1 MGFADLPEFPQGGA
15 ARAESGS
22 LGIPPEAFQQGLE
35 DSGYGVLT
43 SRKPEDIPEV
53 RAVLDAEVD
62 TLSRAMGHQGQP
74 SPQEPASAPQPGQT
88 GQPPQAPAP
97 QRTDTAPQGA
107 DLSKRPLEERIHS
120 VMQKYGGNFE
130 KLAEAHIHA
139 DAARTRAQQQA
150 AGYRDEIPAL
160 RDQMNRIEGILTQGR
175 PAAPQYRQPGQPDTT
190 TPTGGDTPIS
200 GEEFLANPGLI
211 VERIVARVTDQTN
224 KVVQN
229 HLLAY
234 SDAQRRVMEDQR
246 LNDLRNQNQAEI
258 AKLAPIMDDI
268 YVRDRDLYDSLPQSR
283 SFNMILD
290 RARDRQAAID
300 AANYHREITEAF
312 GGNGTPA
319 VPNAAPGQNG
329 SLPSAGTGAGRRPQ
343 ALGQGITDYSNTPAM
358 NRLWRSRSDSR
369 EEMRAVTDILKER
382 GFGENIPIY

>member
-1 MGFADLPEFPQGGA
+1 M
-15 ARAESGS
+15 
-22 LGIPPEAFQQGLE
+22 E
-35 DSGYGVLT
+35 DAGYGVLT

-74 SPQEPASAPQPGQT
+74 PAEPQAPAPTGHT

-97 QRTDTAPQGA
+97 QRVDTAQVPGA
-107 DLSKRPLEERIHS
+107 DLSKRPLEERIQS
-120 VMQKYGGNFE
+120 IMSKYGGNFE
-130 KLAEAHIHA
+130 KLAEAHVHA
-139 DAARTRAQQQA
+139 DAARTRAQQQTA
-150 AGYRDEIPAL
+150 DYRNEISAL
-160 RDQMNRIEGILTQGR
+160 RDQGNRIESMLAQGR
-175 PAAPQYRQPGQPDTT
+175 PETPLYRRPGQSDTT
-190 TPTGGDTPIS
+190 APTGADTPVS
-200 GEEFLANPGLI
+200 GEEFLANPGPVI
-211 VERIVARVTDQTN
+211 ERIVARVTD
-224 KVVQN
+224 KVVQS

-234 SDAQRRVMEDQR
+234 SDAQRRVMEDQK
-246 LNDLRNQNQAEI
+246 LQDLRRQNQPEI
-258 AKLAPIMDDI
+258 EKLAPIMDDI
-268 YVRDRDLYDSLPQSR
+268 YLRDRDLYDSLPQNR
-283 SFNMILD
+283 SFAMILD

-319 VPNAAPGQNG
+319 ANAAPGQGG

-343 ALGQGITDYSNTPAM
+343 APGGISDYSNTPAM

-382 GFGENIPIY
+382 GFGEDIPIN